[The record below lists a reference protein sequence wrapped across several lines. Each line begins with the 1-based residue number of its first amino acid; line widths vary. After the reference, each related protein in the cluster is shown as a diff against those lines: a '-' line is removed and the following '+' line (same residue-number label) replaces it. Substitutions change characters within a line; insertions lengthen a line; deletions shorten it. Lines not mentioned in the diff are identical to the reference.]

1 MRRKAWSRRSNLPE
15 RSPKQSAGAYPRTR
29 RESTMRGE
37 GRNYSRKWKTRSKS
51 SLESSGRP
59 GRRLRPRLRPPRA
72 LTERERQMLQLQK
85 GKLPTHRAESS
96 PAQQRNHSS
105 LLLPLTVT
113 KSVTSREMS
122 IPLSARDPKLESG
135 RHLTKRNLLLRPH
148 LRERSTQTLS
158 SPTRV
163 EQARICNR
171 GRRFEIAHFS
181 R

>member
-1 MRRKAWSRRSNLPE
+1 MKQRYWVGPLSRVFPGRNRYTSSTLRRKAWSRRSNLPE

-85 GKLPTHRAESS
+85 GKLPAQTKLS
-96 PAQQRNHSS
+96 PLPPNKENHSS
-105 LLLPLTVT
+105 LLLPFAVT
-113 KSVTSREMS
+113 KPVTHREMS
-122 IPLSARDPKLESG
+122 IPLGAHHIKLESG
-135 RHLTKRNLLLRPH
+135 KGINKT
-148 LRERSTQTLS
+148 
-158 SPTRV
+158 
-163 EQARICNR
+163 
-171 GRRFEIAHFS
+171 
-181 R
+181 